1 MKVKELFEKYCK
13 KTEAE
18 EYICRGHYVTL
29 DPASEEELEQF
40 RKNCRDHHV
49 EPRIEDELAGY
60 YRQAGS
66 LFNYFRCD
74 DPLLFDW
81 WQDDEQRSIWL
92 GCLDDDSFIYDDI
105 HHRYAVG
112 FAGSSDSGVYDS
124 LSEMLQ
130 AYLKEG
136 QENGWNE

>member
-1 MKVKELFEKYCK
+1 MKVKELFEKYCT

-49 EPRIEDELAGY
+49 GKQIEDELAGY
-60 YRQAGS
+60 YTQAGS

-124 LSEMLQ
+124 FSEMLE